1 MRSPTLVIMA
11 AGMGSRFGGPK
22 QTTPVDDAGHFILH
36 YSLFDA
42 YRAGF
47 RKVVFIV
54 KPGMESEFAE
64 ALGSGVQEHF
74 DVRFAPQ
81 ALDALPEGYAVPA
94 GRQKPWGTAHAVLC
108 AAGEIDGPFAVI
120 NADDYYGVT
129 AFQVLYDF
137 LAADRPESEYAM
149 VGFRLRNTV
158 TEHGSVARGVCEVE
172 NGLLRGVTERTK
184 IVKKGD
190 DAAFTEDD
198 GETWTDLSGD
208 TLVSMNFWGFTP
220 LYLYELAKRFPAFLE
235 NEVPKNPLKSEYFVP
250 SVVNAQLQ
258 EGSASIAVLDT
269 PDAWHGVTYPE
280 DLPGVK
286 AALKALTDAGTY
298 PENFWK

>member
-54 KPGMESEFAE
+54 KPGMESEFRD
-64 ALGSGVQEHF
+64 ALGEGVAAHF

-81 ALDALPEGYAVPA
+81 ALDALPEGYSVPE

-184 IVKKGD
+184 IVKKDD

-286 AALKALTDAGTY
+286 RALKALTDAGTY
-298 PENFWK
+298 PESFWK

>member
-1 MRSPTLVIMA
+1 MRNPTLVIMA

-54 KPGMESEFAE
+54 KPGMEAEFAE

-81 ALDALPEGYAVPA
+81 ALDALPEGYSVPE

-172 NGLLRGVTERTK
+172 NGLLKGVTERTK
-184 IVKKGD
+184 IVKRGD

-198 GETWTDLSGD
+198 GATWTELSGD

-258 EGSASIAVLDT
+258 EGSATIAVLDT

-298 PENFWK
+298 PEGFWK

>member
-1 MRSPTLVIMA
+1 MRNPTLVIMA

-54 KPGMESEFAE
+54 KPGMESDFAE
-64 ALGSGVQEHF
+64 ALGEGVAAHF

-81 ALDALPEGYAVPA
+81 ALDALPEGYAVPE

-172 NGLLRGVTERTK
+172 NGLLKGVTERTK
-184 IVKKGD
+184 IVKRGD

-198 GETWTDLSGD
+198 GATWTELSGD

-258 EGSASIAVLDT
+258 EGSAAIAVLDT

-286 AALKALTDAGTY
+286 SALKALTDAGTY
-298 PENFWK
+298 PEGFWK

>member
-64 ALGSGVQEHF
+64 ALGEGVQEHF

-81 ALDALPEGYAVPA
+81 ALDALPEGYSVPE

-129 AFQVLYDF
+129 AFQALYDF

-149 VGFRLRNTV
+149 VGFHLKNTV

-172 NGLLRGVTERTK
+172 NGLLQGVTERTK
-184 IVKKGD
+184 IVKRGE

-220 LYLYELAKRFPAFLE
+220 LYLYELARRFPAFLE

-258 EGSASIAVLDT
+258 EGSATIAVLDT

-286 AALKALTDAGTY
+286 SALKALTDAGTY
-298 PENFWK
+298 PEGFWK

>member
-54 KPGMESEFAE
+54 KPGMESEFRD
-64 ALGSGVQEHF
+64 ALGEGVAAHF

-81 ALDALPEGYAVPA
+81 ALDALPEGYSVPE

-129 AFQVLYDF
+129 AFQTLYDF

-149 VGFRLRNTV
+149 VGFRLKNTV

-172 NGLLRGVTERTK
+172 NGLLQGVTERTK
-184 IVKKGD
+184 IVKRGE

-220 LYLYELAKRFPAFLE
+220 LYLYELARRFPAFLE

-258 EGSASIAVLDT
+258 EGSATIAVLDT

-286 AALKALTDAGTY
+286 SALKALTDAGTY
-298 PENFWK
+298 PEGFWK

>member
-1 MRSPTLVIMA
+1 MRNPTLVIMA

-42 YRAGF
+42 HRAGF

-54 KPGMESEFAE
+54 KPGMEAEFAE
-64 ALGSGVQEHF
+64 ALGEGVAAHF

-81 ALDALPEGYAVPA
+81 ALDALPEGYSVPE

-149 VGFRLRNTV
+149 VGFRLKNTV

-235 NEVPKNPLKSEYFVP
+235 NKVPKNPLKSEYFVP

-258 EGSASIAVLDT
+258 EGSAAIAVLDT

-298 PENFWK
+298 PEGFWK

>member
-22 QTTPVDDAGHFILH
+22 QTTPVDDAGHFILY

-42 YRAGF
+42 HRAGF

-54 KPGMESEFAE
+54 KPGMEAEFAE

-81 ALDALPEGYAVPA
+81 ALDALPEGYSVPD

-184 IVKKGD
+184 IVKKDD

-198 GETWTDLSGD
+198 GATWTDLSGD

-258 EGSASIAVLDT
+258 EGSAAIAVLDT

-298 PENFWK
+298 PEGFWK

>member
-54 KPGMESEFAE
+54 KPGMEAEFAE
-64 ALGSGVQEHF
+64 ALGEGVAAHF

-81 ALDALPEGYAVPA
+81 ALDALPEGYSVPD
-94 GRQKPWGTAHAVLC
+94 GRQMPWGTAHAVLC

-184 IVKKGD
+184 IVKKDD

-258 EGSASIAVLDT
+258 EGSATITVLDT

-298 PENFWK
+298 PEGFWK

>member
-1 MRSPTLVIMA
+1 MRNPTLVIMA

-54 KPGMESEFAE
+54 KPGMEAEFAE
-64 ALGSGVQEHF
+64 ALGAGVQEHF

-94 GRQKPWGTAHAVLC
+94 ERQKPWGTAHAVLC

-258 EGSASIAVLDT
+258 EGSAAIAVLDT

>member
-1 MRSPTLVIMA
+1 MC
-11 AGMGSRFGGPK
+11 F
-22 QTTPVDDAGHFILH
+22 
-36 YSLFDA
+36 
-42 YRAGF
+42 
-47 RKVVFIV
+47 
-54 KPGMESEFAE
+54 
-64 ALGSGVQEHF
+64 
-74 DVRFAPQ
+74 
-81 ALDALPEGYAVPA
+81 
-94 GRQKPWGTAHAVLC
+94 
-108 AAGEIDGPFAVI
+108 
-120 NADDYYGVT
+120 
-129 AFQVLYDF
+129 FQVNEIKEEHSAGNVSFCDTYDKTEVCVDELLFGVAVAVSHTLRKLTLYDF

-149 VGFRLRNTV
+149 VGFRLKNTV

-172 NGLLRGVTERTK
+172 NGLLQGVTERTK
-184 IVKKGD
+184 IVKRGE

-220 LYLYELAKRFPAFLE
+220 RYLYELARRFPAFLE

-258 EGSASIAVLDT
+258 EGSAAIAVLDT

-286 AALKALTDAGTY
+286 AALKTLTDAGTY
-298 PENFWK
+298 PEGFWK

>member
-1 MRSPTLVIMA
+1 MRNPTLVIMA

-54 KPGMESEFAE
+54 KPGMEAEFAE
-64 ALGSGVQEHF
+64 ALGAGVQEHF

-81 ALDALPEGYAVPA
+81 ALDALPEGYSVPD

-120 NADDYYGVT
+120 NADDYYGVE

-137 LAADRPESEYAM
+137 LKEERPESEYAM

-184 IVKKGD
+184 IVKRGA
-190 DAAFTEDD
+190 DAAFTED
-198 GETWTDLSGD
+198 GGKTWTDLSGD

-258 EGSASIAVLDT
+258 EGSATIAVLDT

-298 PENFWK
+298 PEGFWK

>member
-1 MRSPTLVIMA
+1 MRNPTLVIMA

-42 YRAGF
+42 WRAGF

-64 ALGSGVQEHF
+64 ALGEGVAAHF

-81 ALDALPEGYAVPA
+81 ALDALPEGYSVPE

-184 IVKKGD
+184 IVKRGD
-190 DAAFTEDD
+190 DAAFTEDG

-258 EGSASIAVLDT
+258 EGSAAIAVLDT

-286 AALKALTDAGTY
+286 RALKALTDAGTY
-298 PENFWK
+298 PESFWK

>member
-1 MRSPTLVIMA
+1 MRNPTLVIMA

-36 YSLFDA
+36 YSLVDA
-42 YRAGF
+42 HRAGF

-94 GRQKPWGTAHAVLC
+94 ERQKPWGTAHAVLC

-172 NGLLRGVTERTK
+172 DGLLRGVTERTK
-184 IVKKGD
+184 IVKRGD
-190 DAAFTEDD
+190 DAAFTEDG

-220 LYLYELAKRFPAFLE
+220 LYLYELARRFPAFLE

-286 AALKALTDAGTY
+286 AALKALTDAGAY

>member
-1 MRSPTLVIMA
+1 MRNPTLVIMA

-54 KPGMESEFAE
+54 KPGMEAEFRD
-64 ALGSGVQEHF
+64 ALGEGVAAHF

-81 ALDALPEGYAVPA
+81 ALDALPEGYSVPE

-172 NGLLRGVTERTK
+172 NGLLKGVTERTK
-184 IVKKGD
+184 IVKRGD

-198 GETWTDLSGD
+198 GATWTELSGD

-220 LYLYELAKRFPAFLE
+220 LYLYELARRFPAFLE

-258 EGSASIAVLDT
+258 EGSAAIAVLDT

-298 PENFWK
+298 PEGFWK

>member
-22 QTTPVDDAGHFILH
+22 QTTTVDDAGHFILH

-64 ALGSGVQEHF
+64 ALGEGVQEHF

-81 ALDALPEGYAVPA
+81 ALDALPEGYSVPA
-94 GRQKPWGTAHAVLC
+94 DRQKPWGTAHAVLC

-172 NGLLRGVTERTK
+172 KGLLRGVTERTK

-198 GETWTDLSGD
+198 GATWTDLSGD

-258 EGSASIAVLDT
+258 EGSATIAVLDT

-286 AALKALTDAGTY
+286 QALKALTDAGTY

>member
-22 QTTPVDDAGHFILH
+22 QTTPVDEAGHFILH

-42 YRAGF
+42 WRAGF

-54 KPGMESEFAE
+54 KPGMEAEFAE
-64 ALGSGVQEHF
+64 ALGAGVQEHF

-81 ALDALPEGYAVPA
+81 ALDALPEGYAVPE

-120 NADDYYGVT
+120 NADDYYGVH
-129 AFQVLYDF
+129 AFQALYDF

-149 VGFRLRNTV
+149 VGFRLKNTV

-184 IVKKGD
+184 IVKRGD
-190 DAAFTEDD
+190 DAAFTEDG
-198 GETWTDLSGD
+198 GETWTELAGD

-220 LYLYELAKRFPAFLE
+220 LYLYELARRFPAFLE

-258 EGSASIAVLDT
+258 EGSATITVLDT

>member
-1 MRSPTLVIMA
+1 MEPTLVILA
-11 AGMGSRFGGPK
+11 AGMGSRFGGLK
-22 QTTPVDDAGHFILH
+22 QITAVDERGHAIIDF
-36 YSLFDA
+36 SLFDA

-47 RKVVFIV
+47 RKVAFIIKHEIEEDFKAAV
-54 KPGMESEFAE
+54 GRRMEKY
-64 ALGSGVQEHF
+64 F
-74 DVRFAPQ
+74 DVKYVFQ
-81 ALDALPEGYAVPA
+81 QLDKLPEGYSVPA
-94 GRQKPWGTAHAVLC
+94 GRVKPWGTGHAVLC
-108 AAGEIDGPFAVI
+108 ARDAVPGPFAVI
-120 NADDYYGVT
+120 NADDFYGPSAYKT
-129 AFQVLYDF
+129 LYDF
-137 LAADRPESEYAM
+137 LTAERPANEHAM
-149 VGFRLRNTV
+149 VAYQLRNTV
-158 TEHGSVARGVCEVE
+158 TEHGTVARGICQVE

-198 GETWTDLSGD
+198 GKTWTDLSGD

-220 LYLYELAKRFPAFLE
+220 LYLYELARRFPAFLE

-258 EGSASIAVLDT
+258 EGSAAITVLDT

-298 PENFWK
+298 PEGFWK

>member
-1 MRSPTLVIMA
+1 MQNPTLVIMA

-54 KPGMESEFAE
+54 KPGMETEFAE
-64 ALGSGVQEHF
+64 ALGEGVAAHF

-81 ALDALPEGYAVPA
+81 ALDALPEGYAVPE

-172 NGLLRGVTERTK
+172 NGLLKGVTERTK
-184 IVKKGD
+184 IVKRGD

-198 GETWTDLSGD
+198 GATWTELSGD

-258 EGSASIAVLDT
+258 EGSAAIAVLDT

-298 PENFWK
+298 PEGFWK

>member
-42 YRAGF
+42 HRAGF

-54 KPGMESEFAE
+54 KPGMEAEFAE
-64 ALGSGVQEHF
+64 ALGPGVAAQF

-81 ALDALPEGYAVPA
+81 ALDALPEGYTVPD

-149 VGFRLRNTV
+149 VGFRLKNTV

-184 IVKKGD
+184 IVKRGA

-198 GETWTDLSGD
+198 GETWTELSGD

-220 LYLYELAKRFPAFLE
+220 LYLYELARRFPAFLE

>member
-64 ALGSGVQEHF
+64 ALGEGVQAHF

-81 ALDALPEGYAVPA
+81 ALDALPEGYSVPD

-120 NADDYYGVT
+120 NADDYYGVH
-129 AFQVLYDF
+129 AFQALYDF

-198 GETWTDLSGD
+198 GKTWTDLSGD

-258 EGSASIAVLDT
+258 EGSAAIAVLDT

-286 AALKALTDAGTY
+286 RALKALTDAGTY
-298 PENFWK
+298 PEGFWK

>member
-1 MRSPTLVIMA
+1 MRNPTLVIMA

-22 QTTPVDDAGHFILH
+22 QTTPVDAAGHFILH

-42 YRAGF
+42 HRAGF

-54 KPGMESEFAE
+54 KPGMEAEFAE
-64 ALGSGVQEHF
+64 ALGEGVAAHF

-81 ALDALPEGYAVPA
+81 ALDALPEGYSVPE

-149 VGFRLRNTV
+149 VGFRLKNTV

-172 NGLLRGVTERTK
+172 NGLLQGVTERTK
-184 IVKKGD
+184 IVKRGE

-220 LYLYELAKRFPAFLE
+220 LYLYELARRFPAFLE

-258 EGSASIAVLDT
+258 EGSATIAVLDT

-286 AALKALTDAGTY
+286 SALKALTDAGTY
-298 PENFWK
+298 PEGFWK